1 MQTLADLHNATPKY
15 NGVTNQHTGVTT
27 VENNTVEES
36 EVMDSNEARAHAEAE
51 KKDPKYVA
59 VSMFPALLEA
69 MRANA
74 GNKPLGT
81 YAQSLIAD
89 ALGVTIPSSLR
100 TRTKYASEEDKKAAA
115 KKAAQVRGA
124 LVKYLMAEHRVRL
137 AYEEN
142 TKPSEKDITI
152 IRAGRAAGF
161 PAAFELQA

>member
-1 MQTLADLHNATPKY
+1 MQTFGGLAQRYPKY
-15 NGVTNQHTGVTT
+15 NGVTNQHIGVST

-36 EVMDSNEARAHAEAE
+36 EVMDSNEQAAHAEAE

-59 VSMFPALLEA
+59 VNMFPALLEA
-69 MRANA
+69 LRANA

-81 YAQSLIAD
+81 YAQALIAD
-89 ALGVTIPSSLR
+89 ALGVTIPASLR

-115 KKAAQVRGA
+115 KKAAQDRSA

-142 TKPSEKDITI
+142 TKPSEKDVTTI
-152 IRAGRAAGF
+152 REGRAAGF